1 MEEEEM
7 APDNAGWLKD
17 QIRPDGWVVFD
28 YIADWGAA
36 EHFQRRLLCFV
47 ILMGEYNLS

>member
-1 MEEEEM
+1 MEYD
-7 APDNAGWLKD
+7 PDTAVWLKD

-36 EHFQRRLLCFV
+36 EHFQRRLLLFRD
-47 ILMGEYNLS
+47 IIGRI